1 MNQLRNIV
9 KKAKLR
15 LKLNALFIKSSR
27 YIFVLA
33 CVLLVLAIV
42 DRAVVTSFLPWNL
55 IWIVSGVY
63 ICGTVIAVWS
73 TIRVTSLEAASIVDE
88 RLQLLDRIAT
98 AITCEQSGSPFDKAV
113 IEDAI
118 TIVET
123 KNVSAN
129 LLQHFPLVTPK
140 EYINV
145 LAVAILVAIT
155 LWTPQWSVFEGEQ
168 PASLTGLVAT
178 HENIDSSIEAV
189 LELQND
195 AILGKSLED
204 DLAELASTNANES
217 IDAESL
223 RREALKK
230 ITDVQK
236 RLEELMQDENAL
248 AFEEM
253 LSRMQALSMPKD
265 SNTQPLVADLKNG
278 KFDQAKKEFER
289 LQEQMQ
295 SEELSEEERE
305 QLSKSL
311 ENLAKQLENLS
322 QANEALASALSSA
335 GLNGNFASNPDAA
348 MKAIKNAKD
357 LTDEQK
363 EKLLEMVKAQKN
375 ASQMCEKMG
384 KACKNCASGKNSQGM
399 PSELEKLSAMQMFK
413 TKAQLA
419 KQACQNAAQGM
430 CKGGSKAS
438 RGNGQTGGVG
448 LGNGGS
454 NPAKETETT
463 SVAQRSPVETLEGT
477 IIARQLFEGGLL
489 TTGESTSSIR
499 ETVLAQQ
506 RDAEQAIV
514 DEEVPRRYHELL
526 RHYFGQLE
534 ELTEPSNEDD
544 TESGT

>member
-1 MNQLRNIV
+1 MDQLHHIV

-15 LKLNALFIKSSR
+15 LQLNALITKSSR
-27 YIFVLA
+27 FIFVLV
-33 CVLLVLAIV
+33 CVLFLLALV
-42 DRAVVTSFLPWNL
+42 DRMVVSTFMPWNL
-55 IWIVSGVY
+55 IWIISAAF
-63 ICGTVIAVWS
+63 ICVTMVALWS
-73 TIRVTSLEAASIVDE
+73 TVQVTSLEAAAIVDE
-88 RLQLLDRIAT
+88 RLQLQDRIAT
-98 AITCEQSGSPFDKAV
+98 AISCEQSETPFSNAV

-118 TIVET
+118 SIVKT

-129 LLQHFPLVTPK
+129 LMKHLPVVTPK
-140 EYINV
+140 EYNSVIAVSV
-145 LAVAILVAIT
+145 LLVIT
-155 LWTPQWSVFEGEQ
+155 LLTPQWGFWNDQQ
-168 PASLTGLVAT
+168 PTSPSGLVVT
-178 HENIDSSIEAV
+178 NENIESSIEAV

-195 AILGKSLED
+195 EFLSESLENE
-204 DLAELASTNANES
+204 LTELASTNASES
-217 IDAESL
+217 IDAEAL
-223 RREALKK
+223 RRDALKK
-230 ITDVQK
+230 ITDIQK

-248 AFEEM
+248 AYEEM
-253 LSRMQALSMPKD
+253 LNRMQALAMPED

-295 SEELSEEERE
+295 SEELSEEERK
-305 QLSKSL
+305 QLAKSL
-311 ENLAKQLENLS
+311 EDLAKQLENLS

-348 MKAIKNAKD
+348 MKAINNAKD
-357 LTDEQK
+357 LTEEQK
-363 EKLLEMVKAQKN
+363 ENLLELVKAQKN
-375 ASQMCEKMG
+375 ASQMCKKMG

-399 PSELEKLSAMQMFK
+399 PSELDKLNAMQMFK

-419 KQACQNAAQGM
+419 KIACQNAAQGM
-430 CKGGSKAS
+430 CNGGKPVQGSGK
-438 RGNGQTGGVG
+438 TGGVG
-448 LGNGGS
+448 QGNGGS
-454 NPAKETETT
+454 NPTKETETT
-463 SVAQRSPVETLEGT
+463 SVAERSPVETLEGT

-489 TTGESTSSIR
+489 TTGESTTSIR